1 MKSTDKTRENGYILK
16 KEKKGGA
23 GRAPI
28 RLH

>member
-1 MKSTDKTRENGYILK
+1 MKSTDKTRENGYIFK
-16 KEKKGGA
+16 KEKRGA

>member
-1 MKSTDKTRENGYILK
+1 MKSTDKTRESSYTFK
-16 KEKKGGA
+16 KEKKRGG